1 MLSELARHHAA
12 GVFLSITTLD
22 TELRKV
28 MEPRTSP
35 PAARL
40 AAIREL
46 AAAGIPVGVNVAPI
60 IPGLTDHEMPAI
72 LKAAAE
78 AGATSAGYTV
88 VRLPYAVAPLFEK
101 WLETH
106 FPDRK
111 EKVLNRLRAMRG
123 GKLYD
128 AQWGKRFSGE
138 GIFAEQIA
146 QMFEVARRKAGI
158 QKRQAANFP
167 RRHFVVQAARN
178 FRYSPDVQT
187 LVEDFLQYL
196 RHERGQS
203 DNTAKTYA
211 ALLGKFT
218 AWAAKQ
224 NLTDWK
230 SVELKH
236 LMAFLQHERARPLAD
251 EPEESTKR
259 LSGESV
265 YLEIAALRAFY
276 KFAENEKFLP
286 ANIAEN
292 LSLPRRWKRLPKAL
306 SNDEIAKLLAP
317 ETPETPE
324 NLCDQAILELAYA
337 SGLRLSELKNLRLEQ
352 LHLDAGFINV
362 IGKGNKERVVPVGKK
377 AVESLNRYIEIGRP
391 KLVTAKSP
399 ANVFLTK
406 RGTPFAA
413 VTLWLHIKNRVRRAG
428 VERNITP
435 HMLRH
440 SFATHLLE
448 HGADL
453 RVIQEL
459 LGHANIST
467 TEIYTHVTGNRLR
480 EIHRKFHPRA

>member
-1 MLSELARHHAA
+1 MQH
-12 GVFLSITTLD
+12 
-22 TELRKV
+22 
-28 MEPRTSP
+28 
-35 PAARL
+35 
-40 AAIREL
+40 
-46 AAAGIPVGVNVAPI
+46 
-60 IPGLTDHEMPAI
+60 
-72 LKAAAE
+72 
-78 AGATSAGYTV
+78 
-88 VRLPYAVAPLFEK
+88 
-101 WLETH
+101 
-106 FPDRK
+106 
-111 EKVLNRLRAMRG
+111 
-123 GKLYD
+123 
-128 AQWGKRFSGE
+128 
-138 GIFAEQIA
+138 
-146 QMFEVARRKAGI
+146 
-158 QKRQAANFP
+158 
-167 RRHFVVQAARN
+167 
-178 FRYSPDVQT
+178 

-203 DNTAKTYA
+203 DNTARTYA

-218 AWAAKQ
+218 TWAARH

-236 LMAFLQHERARPLAD
+236 LMAFLQDERARPLAD
-251 EPEESTKR
+251 EPKESTKR

-286 ANIAEN
+286 ANLAEN

-306 SNDEIAKLLAP
+306 SNDEISKLLMPEVP
-317 ETPETPE
+317 ETPQS
-324 NLCDQAILELAYA
+324 LCDQAILELAYA

-377 AVESLNRYIEIGRP
+377 AVESLNRYIETGRS
-391 KLVTAKSP
+391 KLVTPKSP
-399 ANVFLTK
+399 ANVFLTR
-406 RGTPFAA
+406 RGTPFAS
-413 VTLWLHIKNRVRRAG
+413 VTLWLHIKKRVRRAG
-428 VERNITP
+428 VERHMTP

-467 TEIYTHVTGNRLR
+467 TEVYTHVTGTRLR